1 MPEDQSPHRRFGLA
15 DLLAFGVLT
24 AIVARFAGPQPSA
37 VASGTPRPTALPL
50 GTPRKAV
57 ESTLEESTARAGES
71 GRGRGARYPWHI
83 PWAGWND
90 IMWRTYGQVN
100 EDRLLL
106 VAAGVV
112 FYGLLAIFP
121 AISAF
126 VSIYGLFT
134 DATTVEQHVSLLADV
149 IPADAMGPV
158 EEQVRRVSGAGSG
171 SLSVTFLISL
181 AVALWSA
188 NAGMKAV
195 IDSLNVA
202 YGEREKRSFIKL
214 TIVAFMFTIGVIVAA
229 LVAIAAIVVFPVAT
243 SFLGV
248 GTEAAMLASWLR
260 WPILLLAILAG
271 LGILYR
277 FAPSRTKPRWQWVS
291 LGSVIAAV
299 LWLGGSAALS
309 FYFSRF
315 ADYSATYGSLA
326 AGIGLMTWMWLSAI
340 VVLLGAELNAEI
352 EHQTARDST
361 IGGDKPLG
369 TRGATVADTVGAAQD

>member
-1 MPEDQSPHRRFGLA
+1 MREPGRDRFDLS
-15 DLLAFGVLT
+15 DLLAVGALG
-24 AIVARFAGPQPSA
+24 AIVSRWLVPMRRSKKAAP
-37 VASGTPRPTALPL
+37 ALPDSRAARD
-50 GTPRKAV
+50 GPVGGDRSRA
-57 ESTLEESTARAGES
+57 EEP

-83 PWAGWND
+83 PWAGWKD
-90 IMWRTYGQVN
+90 ILWRTYAQVN

-134 DATTVEQHVSLLADV
+134 DASTVEQHVSLLADV

-171 SLSVTFLISL
+171 SLSVTFLVSL

-195 IDSLNVA
+195 IDALNVA
-202 YGEREKRSFIKL
+202 YGEREKRGFIKL
-214 TIVAFMFTIGVIVAA
+214 TLISFMFTLGVIVAA
-229 LVAIAAIVVFPVAT
+229 LGAIAAIVVFPIAT

-248 GTEAAMLASWLR
+248 GSEAAMLASWLR
-260 WPILLLAILAG
+260 WPILLLALLFG
-271 LGILYR
+271 LGVLYR

-291 LGSVIAAV
+291 LGSVVAAV

-315 ADYSATYGSLA
+315 ADYTATYGSLA

-340 VVLLGAELNAEI
+340 IVLLGAELNAEI
-352 EHQTARDST
+352 EHQTAFDST
-361 IGGDKPLG
+361 IGREKPLG
-369 TRGATVADTVGAAQD
+369 ARGAEVADTVGAAQN

>member
-1 MPEDQSPHRRFGLA
+1 MSEDQSRYRRFGLA
-15 DLLAFGVLT
+15 DLVAFGVLA
-24 AIVARFAGPQPSA
+24 AIVMRFATSRTPA
-37 VASGTPRPTALPL
+37 VPV
-50 GTPRKAV
+50 GTPRKAA
-57 ESTLEESTARAGES
+57 ESVPEQDAARAVQP
-71 GRGRGARYPWHI
+71 GRGRGARYPWQI
-83 PWAGWND
+83 PWAGWKD
-90 IMWRTYGQVN
+90 ILWRTYGQVN

-134 DATTVEQHVSLLADV
+134 DASTVEQHVSLLADV
-149 IPADAMGPV
+149 IPADAMAPV

-171 SLSVTFLISL
+171 SLGFTFLVSL

-195 IDSLNVA
+195 IDALNVA
-202 YGEREKRSFIKL
+202 YGEREKRSFIRL
-214 TIVAFMFTIGVIVAA
+214 TLISFAFTLGVIVAA
-229 LVAIAAIVVFPVAT
+229 LVAIAAIVVFPLAT

-248 GTEAAMLASWLR
+248 GTQAEILAGWLR
-260 WPILLLAILAG
+260 WPILLVALLLG
-271 LGILYR
+271 LGLLYG

-291 LGSVIAAV
+291 LGSVVAAA

-309 FYFSRF
+309 FYLSRF

-352 EHQTARDST
+352 EHQTALDST
-361 IGGDKPLG
+361 VGREKPLG
-369 TRGATVADTVGAAQD
+369 ARGATMADTVGAAQD